1 MGRDTEK
8 VATDPSTLSASGNSR
23 NPQPTARPWQTLL
36 DELRREFEIREAE
49 LSLLHQIDLAI
60 LSSDWELPKTLKF
73 IAAKSAGLLEA
84 DGAQIYLRRG
94 TVLQPAVSHLPAS
107 QPHPFAHETSIF
119 ARCTMEKQPLIVAE
133 LESEFPGAAVPI
145 GDGAKGPLQSLVAV
159 PIMLEETV
167 LGVLCVV
174 HGERARFK
182 QTHVEISE
190 AISAQI
196 AIALEHSELF
206 DESSLFRRVDNIV
219 FSQEETTD
227 VLQSALDAV
236 FEELR
241 RLDYAEVELAQ
252 LLFLRDDPDELEI
265 VHSTEPRD
273 VGLPVSV
280 GDSVSGRALTQRK
293 TIVVNDVSSDPLYK
307 RMLGSSVESEIA
319 IPILIGADDLAIG
332 VLNVE
337 SATPN
342 AFGGVYQLLLER
354 FARNVTMLLA
364 FTKLRT
370 DTENALEAHHADELM
385 IAVGDQAGNMVHRLN
400 NVMGAMR
407 VRIKE
412 IQLHCGD
419 AIEASDFL
427 RESLD
432 HLAEGVEETLELPK
446 RVQNFLARKSEL
458 SDFDPNDAISRALN
472 GVDIP
477 ESIEV
482 VTLLAAD
489 IPPVRTFS
497 LDVVAENLIRNA
509 VDAMADGGVLTIT
522 SSLVV
527 VPDLPG
533 GRVELT
539 FEDTGSGMSPATR
552 RRLFEIN
559 FTTKPR
565 KEGKGMG
572 VGLWWVRQWVRRS
585 GGEIEFETQEGVGTK
600 FVIKLPLV
608 FGDDD
613 VLRKTMSIQ
622 KGG

>member
-1 MGRDTEK
+1 MGRNRRGRSSIHLDSHDDDGVPIGTE
-8 VATDPSTLSASGNSR
+8 
-23 NPQPTARPWQTLL
+23 TARPWQTLL
-36 DELRREFEIREAE
+36 DELRAEFEIREAE
-49 LSLLHQIDLAI
+49 LRLLHEIDLAI
-60 LSSDWELPKTLKF
+60 LNSDQELPETLKF
-73 IAAKSAGLLEA
+73 IAAESASLLSGEE
-84 DGAQIYLRRG
+84 AQIYLRRG
-94 TVLQPAVSHLPAS
+94 AMLQLAVGDLSAS
-107 QPHPFAHETSIF
+107 QPHLFAHESSIF
-119 ARCTMEKQPLIVAE
+119 ARCTVEKRPLIVTDPK
-133 LESEFPGAAVPI
+133 SEFRGAVTSV
-145 GDGAKGPLQSLVAV
+145 GDEVKGPFQSLVAV
-159 PIMLEETV
+159 PILLEKTV
-167 LGVLCVV
+167 LGVLCVT
-174 HGERARFK
+174 HRQRARFQ
-182 QTHVEISE
+182 QTHVEIAE

-196 AIALEHSELF
+196 AIALEHAELF
-206 DESSLFRRVDNIV
+206 DQASLFQRVDGLV
-219 FSQEETTD
+219 FSREKTDD

-252 LLFLRDDPDELEI
+252 LLFLRNDPGKMEI

-280 GDSVSGRALTQRK
+280 GDSVSGRALTERK
-293 TIVVNDVSSDPLYK
+293 TIVVNDVSADPLYK
-307 RMLGSSVESEIA
+307 RMLGGNVESEIA
-319 IPILIGADDLAIG
+319 IPILIGADDVAIG

-337 SATPN
+337 SPTPN

-354 FARNVTMLLA
+354 FARKVTMLLA
-364 FTKLRT
+364 VTKLRA
-370 DTENALEAHHADELM
+370 DTENALEAHHSAELM

-412 IQLHCGD
+412 IQMHCTD

-427 RESLD
+427 RESLE

-446 RVQNFLARKSEL
+446 RVQSFLAKKSEL
-458 SDFDPNDAISRALN
+458 SDFDPNEAISRALAS
-472 GVDIP
+472 VRVP
-477 ESIEV
+477 ENVEV
-482 VTLLAAD
+482 VTSLTEDMPLVHA
-489 IPPVRTFS
+489 FS

-509 VDAMADGGVLTIT
+509 VDAMADGGVLTIA
-522 SSLVV
+522 SNVVV

-539 FEDTGSGMSPATR
+539 FEDTGSGMSPGTR
-552 RRLFEIN
+552 KRLFEIN

-585 GGEIEFETQEGVGTK
+585 GGEIEVETREGKGTK

-608 FGDDD
+608 FNDDT
-613 VLRKTMSIQ
+613 VGKAMSIQ

>member
-1 MGRDTEK
+1 LGGKTGDNARDDG
-8 VATDPSTLSASGNSR
+8 VLIGPSASI
-23 NPQPTARPWQTLL
+23 RPWQTLL
-36 DELRREFEIREAE
+36 DELRAEFEIREAE
-49 LSLLHQIDLAI
+49 LSLLHKIDLAI
-60 LSSDWELPKTLKF
+60 LSSDRALPETLEF
-73 IAAKSAGLLEA
+73 IAAESASLLAA
-84 DGAQIYLRRG
+84 DEAQIYLRRG
-94 TVLQPAVSHLPAS
+94 TALQPAVGDLPTS
-107 QPHPFAHETSIF
+107 QSRSFAHESSIF
-119 ARCTMEKQPLIVAE
+119 ARCTVEKEPLIVAHME
-133 LESEFPGAAVPI
+133 AEFPGAAVPV
-145 GDGAKGPLQSLVAV
+145 GDGAKAPFQSLVAV
-159 PIMLEETV
+159 PILLEETV

-174 HGERARFK
+174 HRERARFQ
-182 QTHVEISE
+182 QTHVEIAE
-190 AISAQI
+190 AIAAQI
-196 AIALEHSELF
+196 AIALEHAELF
-206 DESSLFRRVDNIV
+206 DQASLFQRVDGLI
-219 FSQEETTD
+219 FSQEETED

-280 GDSVSGRALTQRK
+280 DDSVSGRALNERR
-293 TIVVNDVSSDPLYK
+293 TIVVNDVSADPLYK

-337 SATPN
+337 SPTPN

-354 FARNVTMLLA
+354 FARKITMLLA
-364 FTKLRT
+364 VTKLRA
-370 DTENALEAHHADELM
+370 DTENALEAHHAAELM

-412 IQLHCGD
+412 IQMHCAD

-427 RESLD
+427 RESLE

-446 RVQNFLARKSEL
+446 RVQNFLAKKSEL
-458 SDFDPNDAISRALN
+458 SDFDTNEAISRALA
-472 GVDIP
+472 GVRVP
-477 ESIEV
+477 ENVDV
-482 VTLLAAD
+482 VTSFAED

-509 VDAMADGGVLTIT
+509 VDAMEDGGVLTIA
-522 SSLVV
+522 SSVVV

-539 FEDTGSGMSPATR
+539 FEDTGSGMSPETR
-552 RRLFEIN
+552 GRLFEIN

-585 GGEIEFETQEGVGTK
+585 GGEIEVETQEGKGTK

-608 FGDDD
+608 FDDD
-613 VLRKTMSIQ
+613 GTLGKAMSIQ